1 MREVIFV
8 CKKLPRIRS
17 GHGVL
22 VYNSV
27 MQKSEREVVLD
38 SSECVLIVATTDTK
52 ANEAMYLETCL
63 EGAGVPVPIMDAGI
77 KIDSPVQVG
86 IGLT

>member
-1 MREVIFV
+1 M
-8 CKKLPRIRS
+8 
-17 GHGVL
+17 
-22 VYNSV
+22 
-27 MQKSEREVVLD
+27 D

-52 ANEAMYLETCL
+52 AKEAMYLETCL
-63 EGAGVPVPIMDAGI
+63 GGAGVPVQIMDAEI